1 MTYLRMLR
9 QFQILQ
15 NDSCGYHTVLQMV
28 NAKAFHVLHMEVLQ
42 QLLHG
47 RLLGKHPVI
56 ELKGEEL
63 RSEMLLKILLALA
76 VYQHFFRL
84 EVTQHLF
91 YIVMGTLTR

>member
-1 MTYLRMLR
+1 M
-9 QFQILQ
+9 I
-15 NDSCGYHTVLQMV
+15 H
-28 NAKAFHVLHMEVLQ
+28 AEAFHVLHAKVLQ
-42 QLLHG
+42 QFLHG

-76 VYQHFFRL
+76 VYQYLFRL